1 VVKYLITLPTQ
12 SAFAVLHFHHHS
24 DRDQEEKTMK
34 LPFAMALLALFLV
47 ASFFQDLAVAAG
59 N

>member
-1 VVKYLITLPTQ
+1 
-12 SAFAVLHFHHHS
+12 VLHFHHHS

-34 LPFAMALLALFLV
+34 LLPVAMALLALFLV
-47 ASFFQDLAVAAG
+47 ASFQDLAVAAG

>member
-1 VVKYLITLPTQ
+1 
-12 SAFAVLHFHHHS
+12 VLHFHHHS

-34 LPFAMALLALFLV
+34 LLPVAMALLALFLV